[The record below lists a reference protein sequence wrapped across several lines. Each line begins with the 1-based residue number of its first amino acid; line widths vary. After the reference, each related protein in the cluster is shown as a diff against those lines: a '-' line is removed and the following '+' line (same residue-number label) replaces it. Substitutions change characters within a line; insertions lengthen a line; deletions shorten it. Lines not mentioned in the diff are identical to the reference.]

1 MNAQTIKQ
9 LFMNYI
15 DGKHDEEYHSKE
27 ALETE
32 DKLEECIERYIKNED
47 IYTEIMGKAFDTVL
61 MYEQDGFIAGFK
73 LAFNLAKEVQ
83 D

>member
-15 DGKHDEEYHSKE
+15 DGKHNKEYHSEE
-27 ALETE
+27 ALEAE
-32 DKLEECIERYIKNED
+32 DKLEKCIDKYINNID
-47 IYTEIMGKAFDTVL
+47 ISTEITEKALDTIL

-73 LAFNLAKEVQ
+73 MAFNLAKEAQV
-83 D
+83 

>member
-15 DGKHDEEYHSKE
+15 DGKHDKEYHSEE
-27 ALETE
+27 ALEAE
-32 DKLEECIERYIKNED
+32 DKLEKCIEKYIKNID
-47 IYTEIMGKAFDTVL
+47 ISTEIIDKAFDAVL

-73 LAFNLAKEVQ
+73 LAFNLAREA
-83 D
+83 